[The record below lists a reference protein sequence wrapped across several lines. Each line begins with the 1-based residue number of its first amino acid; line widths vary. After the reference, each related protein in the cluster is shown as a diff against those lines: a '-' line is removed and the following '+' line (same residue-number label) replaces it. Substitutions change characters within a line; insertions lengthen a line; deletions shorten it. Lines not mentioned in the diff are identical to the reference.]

1 MNQIR
6 LGKTEICVN
15 RNGFGAL
22 PIQRIPKE
30 EAVRLVRKAYDH
42 GIRFF
47 DTAYTYT
54 DSEEK
59 LGEAL
64 AGIRD
69 QVFIATKTP
78 AENSGDF
85 WKHLEES
92 LRRLGTDYV
101 DLYQFH
107 NPSFCPKPGD
117 GTGLYEAMAE
127 AKDRGMVRHIGITN
141 HRLSVA
147 REAVDSGL
155 YETLQFPFSYLAGEP
170 DLELYRAGQG
180 PVREGRNLHSA
191 GGGQLRGLLLY
202 RGHHYPD
209 GLLRAPGYHGKDKK
223 SLRGI
228 RGRSHQG
235 GPRLLASCARAEAG
249 RERVRKKHG
258 QQRRT
263 AVGGEP
269 RRI

>member
-30 EAVRLVRKAYDH
+30 EAVRLVRKDYDH

-54 DSEEK
+54 DSEEN
-59 LGEAL
+59 LGAAL

-78 AENSGDF
+78 AENSADF

-92 LRRLGTDYV
+92 LRRLGTNYV

-117 GTGLYEAMAE
+117 GTGLYEAMEE

-155 YETLQFPFSYLAGEP
+155 YETLQFPFS
-170 DLELYRAGQG
+170 
-180 PVREGRNLHSA
+180 
-191 GGGQLRGLLLY
+191 
-202 RGHHYPD
+202 
-209 GLLRAPGYHGKDKK
+209 
-223 SLRGI
+223 
-228 RGRSHQG
+228 
-235 GPRLLASCARAEAG
+235 
-249 RERVRKKHG
+249 
-258 QQRRT
+258 
-263 AVGGEP
+263 
-269 RRI
+269 